1 MYFSYQFLH
10 LGFWF
15 IFPCFSNDLST
26 HADVYTHTYRWLHW
40 LHANIHAQSY
50 IFEFTLFKK
59 NRLLKRSSIIY
70 LCMCLSL
77 FVVFLSTVS
86 KEFYSICTIYSIYP
100 SVYLS
105 IHPSIYLSISE
116 SMSYIHIN
124 VDMQTCRYKH
134 LDRKLIVGHI
144 TSVLAAIIVDNQWEA
159 VEV

>member
-1 MYFSYQFLH
+1 MLLEWPIDSCRCAY
-10 LGFWF
+10 
-15 IFPCFSNDLST
+15 
-26 HADVYTHTYRWLHW
+26 TYRWLHW
-40 LHANIHAQSY
+40 LHANIHVQSY

-105 IHPSIYLSISE
+105 IHPSIHLSIYLSLNLCHIYTLMWTCKHVVTNILIGNWSWDTSQVFLRQSLWTISG
-116 SMSYIHIN
+116 
-124 VDMQTCRYKH
+124 
-134 LDRKLIVGHI
+134 KLSKSNPH
-144 TSVLAAIIVDNQWEA
+144 ACH
-159 VEV
+159 

>member
-26 HADVYTHTYRWLHW
+26 HANVYTHT
-40 LHANIHAQSY
+40 NDY
-50 IFEFTLFKK
+50 IGCMQKYTHKATYWSLLSSK

-100 SVYLS
+100 SIYLS
-105 IHPSIYLSISE
+105 IYPSIHLSISE

-134 LDRKLIVGHI
+134 LDGKLIVGNI
-144 TSVLAAIIVDNQWEA
+144 TSVLAAIVVDNQWEA